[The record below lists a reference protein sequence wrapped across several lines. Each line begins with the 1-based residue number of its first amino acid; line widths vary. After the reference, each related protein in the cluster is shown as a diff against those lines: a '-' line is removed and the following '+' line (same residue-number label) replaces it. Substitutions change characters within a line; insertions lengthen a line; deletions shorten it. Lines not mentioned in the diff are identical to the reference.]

1 MKVSITAIKHKKL
14 AFIFQVSA
22 GLVGSAINIDL
33 RMLYDSHDGA
43 QPCCYHGC
51 SGLELRSVQ

>member
-1 MKVSITAIKHKKL
+1 MKVSITATKHKKL

-33 RMLYDSHDGA
+33 RMLWRT
-43 QPCCYHGC
+43 
-51 SGLELRSVQ
+51 LLSVESS